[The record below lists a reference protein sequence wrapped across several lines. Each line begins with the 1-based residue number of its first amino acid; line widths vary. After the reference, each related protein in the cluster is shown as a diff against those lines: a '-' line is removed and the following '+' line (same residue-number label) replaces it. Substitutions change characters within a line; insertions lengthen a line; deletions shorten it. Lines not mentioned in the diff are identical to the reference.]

1 MVYYVSDRM
10 VGNSDINRIKIIYR
24 LYYRM
29 DVGADNFHFA
39 LEDKNGLRE
48 DTVTVRE
55 PQTTELHVDS
65 LDRYKPS
72 DFVTNSVFQNFPNQS
87 LAKGAGP
94 ILLNSAQSGTN
105 VRIDNGRALVN
116 GYFSRLAITQM
127 NLNYRVPT
135 VVSGVNDFLFF
146 KTFAPGATL
155 RTITIPQGYYTYAS
169 MASTLQS
176 LMLAAAPELGV
187 GFAVTPPNTLNP
199 ATVATA
205 LVQGFTFNTNN
216 AGITMLFLYGGAPG
230 TSLSG
235 QVRVAKT
242 FRMLGV
248 NRPLLGY
255 TPDFNTTG
263 QPTADGTPYQAAT
276 GGVPNFLPTD
286 YVDVV
291 SQNLTN
297 YKDAKDT
304 NTTIQAPAAVLAR
317 IYLTECP
324 LNWASST
331 NGVPVDATVM
341 GFTSMSFC
349 KTWQNPNWCQWS
361 PNQTINYIDVR
372 LLDMW
377 GEPLFWTSSY
387 PTEWSATITLTE

>member
-1 MVYYVSDRM
+1 
-10 VGNSDINRIKIIYR
+10 
-24 LYYRM
+24 M

-39 LEDKNGLRE
+39 LEDRNGLKE
-48 DTVTVRE
+48 DTRTYRE
-55 PQTTELHVDS
+55 PKTAELHVDS

-72 DFVTNSVFQNFPNQS
+72 DFQTNAVFQNSTSQT

-94 ILLNSAQSGTN
+94 ILLNSNQSGTN
-105 VRIDNGRALVN
+105 VKIDTGRALIN
-116 GYFSRLAITQM
+116 GYFSRVAITQM

-135 VVSGVNDFLFF
+135 VVTGVNDVLFF

-155 RTITIPQGYYTYAS
+155 RTVTIPQGYYTYES
-169 MASTLQS
+169 MATTLQTI
-176 LMLAAAPELGV
+176 MLAAAPELG
-187 GFAVTPPNTLNP
+187 GAFTVTPPNTLNP
-199 ATVATA
+199 ATAATP
-205 LVQGFTFNTNN
+205 LVLGFTFDTGN
-216 AGITMLFLYGGAPG
+216 AAIQMIFLYGGAPG
-230 TSLSG
+230 TALTA
-235 QVRVAKT
+235 QVRTAKA
-242 FRMLGV
+242 FRMLGM
-248 NRPLLGY
+248 NRALLGLS
-255 TPDFNTTG
+255 PSFNTGG

-276 GGVPNFLPTD
+276 GTVPIFLPTD

-297 YKDAKDT
+297 YKDAKDSNST
-304 NTTIQAPAAVLAR
+304 VQAPGSVLAR

-331 NGVPVDATVM
+331 NGVPVDANVL

-349 KTWQNPNWCQWS
+349 KTWQNPNWSQWS

-377 GEPLFWTSSY
+377 GEQLFWTSSY
-387 PTEWSATITLTE
+387 PTEWSATLTLTE